1 MSLHNKV
8 ERFLSSAEILLF
20 QKIDNNIILGLHFN
34 KSQFD
39 TFRDIDNYKRL
50 NKYFNG
56 RKITLAIIETDA
68 YYRAS
73 LIDKETGDTVNI
85 NNVNFVTGNLEG
97 FVNSIDTNKEIPFFI
112 YGYTKDGTTKV
123 MQPIL
128 PDSAP
133 IIIQGYSFVNKK

>member
-56 RKITLAIIETDA
+56 RKITLAII
-68 YYRAS
+68 
-73 LIDKETGDTVNI
+73 
-85 NNVNFVTGNLEG
+85 NVNRMLQILRTLQRGLQRVKRARTLFIS
-97 FVNSIDTNKEIPFFI
+97 SIGLSIFRTD
-112 YGYTKDGTTKV
+112 
-123 MQPIL
+123 
-128 PDSAP
+128 
-133 IIIQGYSFVNKK
+133 